1 MKLPEEIS
9 QTPYEVV
16 AYRVHHFHVDDDNE
30 ESHPGTV
37 LIEIGARLAGTEAEI
52 VVPLELNVEMV
63 VGLAD
68 ELVHQYRCLA
78 YGIPDDDDEETPASD

>member
-1 MKLPEEIS
+1 MKLPDEIS

-16 AYRVHHFHVDDDNE
+16 AYRVHHFHVDD
-30 ESHPGTV
+30 ESEGAHPGTV
-37 LIEIGARLAGTEAEI
+37 LIEVGARLAGTEAEI

-68 ELVHQYRCLA
+68 ELLHQYRCLA
-78 YGIPDDDDEETPASD
+78 YGIPDEEPPVES

>member
-1 MKLPEEIS
+1 MKLPDEIS

-16 AYRVHHFHVDDDNE
+16 AYRVHHFHVDEPNDE
-30 ESHPGTV
+30 AHPGTV
-37 LIEIGARLAGTEAEI
+37 LIEIGARLADTEAEI
-52 VVPLELNVEMV
+52 VVPLELTVEMV

-78 YGIPDDDDEETPASD
+78 YGIPDEDAPDES